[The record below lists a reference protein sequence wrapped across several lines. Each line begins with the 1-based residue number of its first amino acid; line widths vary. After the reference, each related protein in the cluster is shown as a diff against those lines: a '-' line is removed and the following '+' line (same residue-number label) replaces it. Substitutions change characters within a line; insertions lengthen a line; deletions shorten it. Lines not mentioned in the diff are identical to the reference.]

1 MITETFTF
9 SNNYTRATLTSYIH
23 DISAEMPMPHRRAII
38 VCPGGGYGFTSD
50 REGEPIA
57 LQYFAAGLNAF
68 VLRYSVLPHAA
79 DYTPLTEAALAIAH
93 VKLNAEKY
101 SIDPSYV
108 FITGFSAG
116 GHLAA
121 SAGTLWKLP
130 LLCDRIRAELG
141 EDYRDGIHRPT
152 ATLPCYPVITA
163 GPYAHRGSILAL
175 CGKNDPSLE
184 EMNAFSLELHVDAD
198 TCPAFIWHTFDDSC
212 VPIQNSLLYANA
224 LAQAKVPFELHI
236 YPHGH
241 HGLSLCNKETW
252 ANHEDLY
259 NPYCEGWIDLAVNY
273 VKNF

>member
-1 MITETFTF
+1 
-9 SNNYTRATLTSYIH
+9 
-23 DISAEMPMPHRRAII
+23 MPMPPRRAII
-38 VCPGGGYGFTSD
+38 VCPGGGYGGTSD
-50 REGEPIA
+50 REGEPVA

-101 SIDPSYV
+101 SIDSSYV

-163 GPYAHRGSILAL
+163 GDFAHKDSFVAL
-175 CGKNDPSLE
+175 LGDHPDETTLNQVSLE
-184 EMNAFSLELHVDAD
+184 HKVTKD
-198 TCPAFIWHTFDDSC
+198 TPPTFLWHTFEDAT
-212 VPIQNSLLYANA
+212 VPMENSLLFVSAMKKAN
-224 LAQAKVPFELHI
+224 VPCEFHLF
-236 YPHGH
+236 PHGE
-241 HGLSLCNKETW
+241 HGLSLATEQTASPDGRFLSATCSQWINLAKTW
-252 ANHEDLY
+252 MENL
-259 NPYCEGWIDLAVNY
+259 
-273 VKNF
+273 